1 METLG
6 TSWQAFERPT
16 AYAKNRQYITKKTTK
31 VTKSVAPTRIS
42 LFSSSLVKEK
52 FSGQFLLDF
61 DLQSKRPHRG
71 GLSPKSWE
79 SRSISNSTEVGF
91 IPRAALRRLVIVE
104 ARNLPGCGQDLA
116 KDCFIGV
123 VGGLA
128 K

>member
-1 METLG
+1 M
-6 TSWQAFERPT
+6 
-16 AYAKNRQYITKKTTK
+16 
-31 VTKSVAPTRIS
+31 
-42 LFSSSLVKEK
+42 EK
-52 FSGQFLLDF
+52 FSEQFLLDF
-61 DLQSKRPHRG
+61 TPRAGVESIGICTTERLRG